1 MATPIDEAKLKDML
15 KSAVAEVFDERRD
28 FVKEIVEEA
37 IEDIGLMRAID
48 EGVSTQ
54 TIAREE
60 IFNIL
65 ENTQ

>member
-48 EGVSTQ
+48 EGVRTQ

-65 ENTQ
+65 ESTR